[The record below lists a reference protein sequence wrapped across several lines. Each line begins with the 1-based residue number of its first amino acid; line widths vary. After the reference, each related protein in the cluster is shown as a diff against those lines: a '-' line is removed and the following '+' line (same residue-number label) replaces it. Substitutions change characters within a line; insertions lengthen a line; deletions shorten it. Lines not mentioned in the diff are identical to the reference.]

1 MTRSRL
7 RSWNGVGRL
16 GSRSSTRETG
26 YQWSLHENFSP
37 DSGADVLG
45 SACSAASP
53 GTDVGAAT
61 RRRVRGRRPTRTRPP
76 AAGAASE
83 GSRGATRSERAGIVA
98 RIFSPH
104 VSKWSAEV
112 LAFALEILRRSG
124 YMLRSRPQSVVGI
137 GSSAELL
144 DRARTERVLARQRGE
159 SEKPIFGEKK
169 TVGGPRKFRDFPTLG
184 TCGANAREELLNT
197 DAARESTLYNV
208 HTGSAAW
215 LRDGREGKGGRRWT
229 DD

>member
-1 MTRSRL
+1 MRRGWDAGHRTESGARRWGQRSSSATHSPDLGSFQMTRSRL

-83 GSRGATRSERAGIVA
+83 GSRGATRSERAGVVA
-98 RIFSPH
+98 RILSPH
-104 VSKWSAEV
+104 VSKGSAEV
-112 LAFALEILRRSG
+112 LAFALEIFAARPAPIICFVRG
-124 YMLRSRPQSVVGI
+124 RSRWL
-137 GSSAELL
+137 ELEAVQ
-144 DRARTERVLARQRGE
+144 RASRLGKNRVLARQRGE
-159 SEKPIFGEKK
+159 TCFWRKK
-169 TVGGPRKFRDFPTLG
+169 TSGQTKKIPGFSHAG
-184 TCGANAREELLNT
+184 E
-197 DAARESTLYNV
+197 
-208 HTGSAAW
+208 
-215 LRDGREGKGGRRWT
+215 
-229 DD
+229 